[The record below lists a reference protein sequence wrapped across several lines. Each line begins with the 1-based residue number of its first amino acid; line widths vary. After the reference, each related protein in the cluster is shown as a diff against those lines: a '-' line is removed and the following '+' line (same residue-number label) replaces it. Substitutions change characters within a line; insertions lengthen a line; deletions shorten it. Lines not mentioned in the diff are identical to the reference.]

1 MLLCLSK
8 FLNEKLIVLP
18 QTSLGLPSMALD
30 FSPQKK
36 LNARMPVPLNHS
48 LNCPQ
53 KCPLIIITIIII
65 IPNKVSL
72 PLSLFH
78 REFDSIDAKTGQ
90 RGEEEKGEEKEEE
103 DLNNNQN
110 EEEEESEGALGG
122 GGGDRGQ
129 DSPPVPRYI
138 YLTY

>member
-1 MLLCLSK
+1 
-8 FLNEKLIVLP
+8 
-18 QTSLGLPSMALD
+18 MALD

-36 LNARMPVPLNHS
+36 LNARMPVPVNYS
-48 LNCPQ
+48 LHCPQ
-53 KCPLIIITIIII
+53 KFPLFIIII

-90 RGEEEKGEEKEEE
+90 GGEEEKEEEREEEEE

-110 EEEEESEGALGG
+110 EEEEEALGG

-138 YLTY
+138 

>member
-1 MLLCLSK
+1 
-8 FLNEKLIVLP
+8 
-18 QTSLGLPSMALD
+18 
-30 FSPQKK
+30 
-36 LNARMPVPLNHS
+36 MPVPLNHS
-48 LNCPQ
+48 LHCPQ
-53 KCPLIIITIIII
+53 KFPLIIIII

-90 RGEEEKGEEKEEE
+90 GGEEEKGEKEEE

-110 EEEEESEGALGG
+110 EEEEEEEEALGG

-138 YLTY
+138 

>member
-1 MLLCLSK
+1 
-8 FLNEKLIVLP
+8 
-18 QTSLGLPSMALD
+18 MALD

-90 RGEEEKGEEKEEE
+90 GGEEEKGEEKEEE
-103 DLNNNQN
+103 EEDLNNKQN
-110 EEEEESEGALGG
+110 EEEEEEEALGG

-138 YLTY
+138 

>member
-1 MLLCLSK
+1 MLCCCVCQTFKSK
-8 FLNEKLIVLP
+8 KLIVLP

-48 LNCPQ
+48 LHCPQ
-53 KCPLIIITIIII
+53 KFPLIIIIII

-90 RGEEEKGEEKEEE
+90 GGEEENGEEEKEEE

-110 EEEEESEGALGG
+110 EEEEEEGALGG

-129 DSPPVPRYI
+129 DSPPVPR
-138 YLTY
+138 